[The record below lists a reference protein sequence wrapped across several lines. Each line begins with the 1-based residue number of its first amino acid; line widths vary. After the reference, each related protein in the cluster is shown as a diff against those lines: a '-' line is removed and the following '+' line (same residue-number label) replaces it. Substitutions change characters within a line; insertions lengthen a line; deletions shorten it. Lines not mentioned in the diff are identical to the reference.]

1 MNYAE
6 IYKPLSRTSF
16 ASKMMHA
23 FYASIK
29 TMSIN
34 GQVESDVLQTLLLP
48 DEIETFVLNSVV
60 VQEYDNK
67 EMTCKQFIE
76 VMNAIRNY
84 QPPECYE
91 KMESEHLKWVLPTI
105 GAVQFESQQYSFF
118 RLYRHHFLFSFK
130 NEKIDVEKSFK
141 EMFTRT
147 FDEYAAIVFTFQVL
161 LAQKKL
167 VEFIDYWKKVDLKA
181 PWFISAL
188 KMTREQYKEELSQ
201 FANSAA
207 DYKYC
212 LRPSYSYPF
221 IEYQGTI
228 FLPTP
233 HLLIQSITT
242 AMMNRLTFDNNDL
255 REKIGKNTCES
266 YVYTMFLNS
275 GLFDEVKPEYEYSK
289 GKRTLDVLARKGNTA
304 LLIDSKLFSPK
315 VSLRTYDEEAYRKD
329 TERIVKVIKQAYV
342 HAHDKINQEYYPFS
356 TDIHEVYALVV
367 VYQEGY
373 IDLAKVYKQVA
384 QILSIKRESVEYTW
398 LCNHVGFTDIATI
411 ERFMLSKTDIIPEIM
426 NRDASLNKWLTG
438 RNNSDLTAEVHHYR
452 EKLVKDASK
461 TLRDLYGIAQS
472 QIDSIMDW

>member
-1 MNYAE
+1 MNYEE

-23 FYASIK
+23 FYASID

-34 GQVESDVLQTLLLP
+34 GQVESIILQTRLLP
-48 DEIETFVLNSVV
+48 EEIETFVLNSVV
-60 VQEYDNK
+60 VREYNDK
-67 EMTCKQFIE
+67 EMTDKQFIE

-91 KMESEHLKWVLPTI
+91 KLESEHLKWILPTI
-105 GAVQFESQQYSFF
+105 GAVQFESQQYSIF
-118 RLYRHHFLFSFK
+118 RLYRHHYLFSFS
-130 NEKIDVEKSFK
+130 NEKVDVELEFREKFSK
-141 EMFTRT
+141 T

-161 LAQKKL
+161 LAKKKL
-167 VEFIDYWKKVDLKA
+167 YEFVDYWKKVDLKA
-181 PWFISAL
+181 PWFLNTL

-221 IEYQGTI
+221 IEYQGAV

-242 AMMNRLTFDNNDL
+242 AMMNRLTFEKNNL
-255 REKIGKNTCES
+255 REKIGKNACEA
-266 YVYTMFLNS
+266 YIYTIISNS

-289 GKRTLDVLARKGNTA
+289 GQKTLDILARKGNKA

-315 VSLRTYDEEAYRKD
+315 VSLRTYDEDAYRKD
-329 TERIVKVIKQAYV
+329 TERIVKAMKQAYE
-342 HAHDKINQEYYPFS
+342 HAHKKFNKEYTPF
-356 TDIHEVYALVV
+356 TTEIHEIYALVV

-373 IDLAKVYKQVA
+373 IDLAEVYEQTA
-384 QILSIKRESVEYTW
+384 QKLSIEIDSADYLW
-398 LCNHVGFTDIATI
+398 LCNHVGFTDIATL
-411 ERFMLSKTDIIPEIM
+411 ERFMLSKTDIFPEII
-426 NRDASLNKWLTG
+426 NRNAILDKWLTG
-438 RNNSDLTAEVHHYR
+438 RNNSNLTVEVHQYWD
-452 EKLVKDASK
+452 KLVKDAAK
-461 TLRDLYGIAQS
+461 TLYDLYGIAQS
-472 QIDSIMDW
+472 QIDTIMDR